1 MSKQSWRAGVCV
13 LLTDSVWKCLC
24 MCWYECALYAS
35 CDLCLLAAVAAATA
49 AAAAAAAGP
58 RLFETPSTVK
68 RSTVES
74 NRALLK

>member
-1 MSKQSWRAGVCV
+1 
-13 LLTDSVWKCLC
+13 